1 MAAPFLVAPN
11 GFHNHAS
18 TYTVQPASPPNINP
32 NLGMVYLD
40 NYLTA
45 VGTLNTSV
53 NGPYNV
59 LYTSAYN
66 GDLYAWTDNTNYTL
80 AEIFPNGIEW
90 IDKHHNNLVVFTSNS
105 LEFFYDAGNG
115 LGSPFARQTIYAK
128 EIGIMPF
135 KVQNTVAKDKDNI
148 YFIGKNQNNYMD
160 VYVISNFMCKGVGS
174 HYIRET
180 LNYYA
185 NSTSGQIAG
194 IETVNFDTHTMIMIT
209 FTTGNLALMYFP
221 EEDVWWTINTTD
233 LNASGN
239 IRSNFT
245 LASIPASKAQRPYA
259 VEGNQAS
266 SVINFL
272 STDLEGLVS
281 NTGSYYTEV
290 LDMDTSYWKHIAKV
304 MAVGDYGNRNLTLWY
319 SNDPTYTTFVQ
330 TTTKSPLNDG
340 YKNSVWWDNVTR
352 FRRGSLRI
360 DMTGAGPCH
369 HRGFDIMYNMGSN

>member
-1 MAAPFLVAPN
+1 MAAPYLVAPN
-11 GFHNHAS
+11 GFHNYS
-18 TYTVQPASPPNINP
+18 NVYQIQPTSPPNIKP
-32 NLGMVYLD
+32 ELGLVYLD

-45 VGTLNTSV
+45 VGTLNASV

-66 GDLYAWTDNTNYTL
+66 GDLKAWTDNTNYTL

-128 EIGIMPF
+128 EIGLLSFSPSRI
-135 KVQNTVAKDKDNI
+135 VAKDKDSI
-148 YFIGKNQNNYMD
+148 YFIGKNQNNFLD
-160 VYVISNFMCKGVGS
+160 VYVITNFMCKAVGS
-174 HYIRET
+174 HYVREV
-180 LNYYA
+180 LNYHA
-185 NSTSGQIAG
+185 TSFTGKIAG
-194 IETVNFDTHTMIMIT
+194 IETVNFDSHTMIMIT
-209 FTTGNLALMYFP
+209 FTTSNLALAYFP

-233 LNASGN
+233 LNTNGS

-245 LASIPASKAQRPYA
+245 LATVPQSGSQRPYA
-259 VEGNQAS
+259 VEGTQSS
-266 SVINFL
+266 SVINFIT
-272 STDLEGLVS
+272 TDLEGVVS

-304 MAVGDYGNRNLTLWY
+304 IAVGDYGNRNLTLWY
-319 SNDPTYTTFVQ
+319 SNDPTYQTFKT
-330 TTTKSPLNDG
+330 TTTKSPLGDG
-340 YKNSVWWDNVTR
+340 YQNAVWWDNVTR

-360 DMTGAGPCH
+360 DMTGVGPCH